1 MSDIFEKKVRI
12 NELTQLRNSYMQQG
26 KVIEEVAIL
35 KELAKL
41 TEEVIAHSI
50 GGKDSAVNDINSLKN
65 YCEKIRERY
74 NSVCNL

>member
-35 KELAKL
+35 KELA
-41 TEEVIAHSI
+41 
-50 GGKDSAVNDINSLKN
+50 N
-65 YCEKIRERY
+65 
-74 NSVCNL
+74 